1 VTSGATRSAKRC
13 RRSGSREN
21 TRTSRRSRTAASAHN
36 WVYAWVPEPMT
47 ATTPASPA
55 ASASAATAP
64 MAPVRLGPSSFP
76 MATARTRP
84 VVSSWTTTT
93 WAPGSDGNVS

>member
-1 VTSGATRSAKRC
+1 MAVLASGTGWETPVTSGATLSEKVC
-13 RRSGSREN
+13 RRSGSLEY
-21 TRTSRRSRTAASAHN
+21 TRTSRRFRTAASAHS

-47 ATTPASPA
+47 ATTPASGAP
-55 ASASAATAP
+55 SASAATAP

-84 VVSSWTTTT
+84 VVSS
-93 WAPGSDGNVS
+93 